1 MAQLAVTQPTGEGIS
16 LKFVHTPSGGI
27 NAATGT
33 VYLATTA
40 IDDNEFIYK
49 DFVYTSNEATVVLT
63 TAELVRVYTQA
74 KVDSGTYTATVTMS
88 ATAVA
93 ADGSTVLA
101 TSTTIGG
108 AAAGAAVLT
117 YQAVPT
123 APAVTSL
130 SAQDGYIQIAFTTTS
145 VGALTLSGD
154 KAVCDIIVNSTEA
167 GIQNFAGLVAT
178 VTTSVGSTRT
188 VTVATGAASL
198 VNGREYEAAVR
209 TSNANG
215 NALFSNTQSIT
226 PNNLPNAL
234 AGVAVNTAYS
244 SGTTLD
250 GTNAAVMTATWHDAD
265 ATTGDSVLVRFGVV
279 TNGEFNANAAIQQAT
294 LAIATPANYTDA
306 ATAVGDLDIPQL
318 WYAAAQSGVAINGG
332 SAVTE
337 LAIVARIEQTTGGT
351 TTSSALTA
359 ASTVYKITLPTLS
372 AITIESVNGA
382 GLQTFNTASGGTAV
396 DSGIGGDATMSATY
410 LNMDATPIPI
420 TISNNLTVAMDSD
433 FTMTYAVVDA
443 GSNGTLTFTL
453 SLPDANGTQS
463 GGSLVSYTV
472 TSTQALHAFKDPADP
487 DVTIAKAAVTVAP
500 TIQVSDDGANN
511 GWTLDN
517 YSVVVSDAAAP
528 STYKTYIA
536 DLAVGH
542 AATTATGSTG
552 LFSQAYR
559 VAYYNAVFTKNLSGI
574 PAAYNSKYTTPTI
587 TGTAD
592 TAVLYFIN
600 PTITSVEISGVNMII
615 KGNSGGSEFDNNAVT
630 SVGFIAGGTDFN
642 ISSQTGNMS
651 YDENT
656 PRPDA
661 VDWLYTVTIGHG
673 SNLLADK
680 DGGNFDGLAFVNSN
694 NANSALS
701 IIN

>member
-1 MAQLAVTQPTGEGIS
+1 MASLAVTQPTGEGIS

-49 DFVYTSNEATVVLT
+49 DFVYTNNEATVVLT

-74 KVDSGTYTATVTMS
+74 KVTAGTYTATVTMS
-88 ATAVA
+88 ATAVK
-93 ADGSTVLA
+93 ADGTVLA
-101 TSTTIGG
+101 TSTAIGG
-108 AAAGAAVLT
+108 AAAGAGVLT
-117 YQAVPT
+117 FQAVPT
-123 APAVTSL
+123 APTVTSL

-145 VGALTLSGD
+145 VGALTLSD
-154 KAVCDIIVNSTEA
+154 NKAVCDIIVNSAEA

-178 VTTSVGSTRT
+178 VTTSDGSTRT
-188 VTVATGAASL
+188 VTVATGADSL
-198 VNGREYEAAVR
+198 VNGRSYEAAVR

-215 NALFSNTQSIT
+215 NALFSNTESII

-250 GTNAAVMTATWHDAD
+250 ATNAATMTATWHDAD

-279 TNGEFNANAAIQQAT
+279 SAGEFNANAAIQQAT
-294 LAIATPANYTDA
+294 LAIATPANFTDA
-306 ATAVGDLDIPQL
+306 ATAVGNLSIPHA
-318 WYAAAQSGVAINGG
+318 WYAAAQSGVAINSG

-337 LAIVARIEQTTGGT
+337 LAIVARIEQTTGGVI
-351 TTSSALTA
+351 TSSALTA
-359 ASTVYKITLPTLS
+359 ASTVYKITLPTIS
-372 AITIESVNGA
+372 TITIVSVDGA
-382 GLQTFNTASGGTAV
+382 GLQTFNTASGGTGV
-396 DSGIGGDATMSATY
+396 DSGIGGAATMSATY
-410 LNMDATPIPI
+410 LNMDATNIPI
-420 TISNNLTVAMDSD
+420 TIANNLTATMDAD

-453 SLPDANGTQS
+453 SLPDANGTQQD
-463 GGSLVSYTV
+463 GSLVSYTAS
-472 TSTQALHAFKDPADP
+472 STQALHAFKDPADP
-487 DVTIAKAAVTVAP
+487 TVTITKAAVTVAP
-500 TIQVSDDGANN
+500 TIQVSVDGANN
-511 GWTLDN
+511 GWTLDD
-517 YSVVVSDAAAP
+517 YSVVVSDTAN
-528 STYKTYIA
+528 SNYKTYIA

-552 LFSQAYR
+552 LGSSSYI

-574 PAAYNSKYTTPTI
+574 PTDYSGKYTTPTI
-587 TGTAD
+587 TGTAVS
-592 TAVLYFIN
+592 AVLYFIN
-600 PTITSVEISGVNMII
+600 PTISEVTIAGVNMVI
-615 KGNSGGSEFDNNAVT
+615 KGNSGGSEFDANAVT
-630 SVGFIAGGTDFN
+630 SVGFVAGGTDFN
-642 ISSQTGNMS
+642 ISSIAADMNYEHGNA
-651 YDENT
+651 
-656 PRPDA
+656 RPLA
-661 VDWLYTVTIGHG
+661 SDWAYIVTIGHG

>member
-1 MAQLAVTQPTGEGIS
+1 MASLAVTQPTGEGIS

-74 KVDSGTYTATVTMS
+74 KVDSGTYTAPITMS
-88 ATAVA
+88 ATAVK
-93 ADGSTVLA
+93 ADGTVLA
-101 TSTTIGG
+101 TQTAITGLATAS
-108 AAAGAAVLT
+108 VLT

-154 KAVCDIIVNSTEA
+154 KAVCDIIVNSAEA

-250 GTNAAVMTATWHDAD
+250 GTNAATMTATWHDAD

-279 TNGEFNANAAIQQAT
+279 DGSGDFNANAAIQQAT

-410 LNMDATPIPI
+410 LNMAATNIPI
-420 TISNNLTVAMDSD
+420 TISNNLTAAMDSD

-487 DVTIAKAAVTVAP
+487 TVTITKAAVTVAP
-500 TIQVSDDGANN
+500 TIQVSDAGANN
-511 GWTLDN
+511 GWTLDD
-517 YSVVVSDAAAP
+517 YSVIVSDEAD
-528 STYKTYIA
+528 SDYKTYIA

-542 AATTATGSTG
+542 AGTTATGSTG
-552 LFSQAYR
+552 FGSQAYR

-587 TGTAD
+587 TGTAGS
-592 TAVLYFIN
+592 AVLYFIN
-600 PTITSVEISGVNMII
+600 PTITEVTIAAANMVI
-615 KGNSGGSEFDNNAVT
+615 KGNTGGSEFAANPVT
-630 SVGFIAGGTDFN
+630 SVGFVAGGTDFN
-642 ISSQTGNMS
+642 ISSIAADMNYDHGNA
-651 YDENT
+651 
-656 PRPDA
+656 RPA
-661 VDWLYTVTIGHG
+661 AADWTYTVTIGHG
-673 SNLLADK
+673 SNLLLNK
-680 DGGNFDGLAFVNSN
+680 DGGSFDGLAFVNSN

-701 IIN
+701 IVT